1 MGTDAC
7 CAPQSGLG
15 RDAGSPE
22 KEPIHCLLEGHNL
35 GGSCCGG
42 EEPASSTLALPSNPS
57 QPWPEGQTVPAS
69 PGALLPRSPSGCAGY
84 VSGAASKCS
93 SSDAP
98 LKKKKNSRAH
108 QHVQSRSRAVPHPA
122 EEPEAVAPLGT
133 DRGRGWLGDYLRFRK
148 I

>member
-98 LKKKKNSRAH
+98 LKKKKIAELINMFRAAQELFH
-108 QHVQSRSRAVPHPA
+108 TPPRNLRRWLPWAQTAD
-122 EEPEAVAPLGT
+122 E
-133 DRGRGWLGDYLRFRK
+133 DGWV
-148 I
+148 IT